1 MAQITVTINDRS
13 FRMACDDGEEE
24 RLLGLAQR
32 FDDSINSLRENFGE
46 IGDQRL
52 TVMAGIMV
60 TDHLAEVERKLKAAE
75 ARIEELGKAEASVEE
90 RLAAQEQRFLSRIEA
105 LEEEHRDK
113 EARVVTRLLESADKI
128 EQLGT
133 DIDNELREEE
143 ESAA

>member
-32 FDDSINSLRENFGE
+32 FDDSISSLRENFGE

-60 TDHLAEVERKLKAAE
+60 TDHLAEVERKLRAAE
-75 ARIEELGKAEASVEE
+75 GRIEELGKAEASVEE
-90 RLAAQEQRFLSRIEA
+90 RLAAQEQRYLSRIEE
-105 LEEEHRDK
+105 LEKEHREK
-113 EARVVTRLLESADKI
+113 EAKIVARLLESADKI
-128 EQLGT
+128 EQLSA
-133 DIDNELREEE
+133 DMDSELRED

>member
-32 FDDSINSLRENFGE
+32 FDDSISSLRENFGE

-60 TDHLAEVERKLKAAE
+60 TDHLAEVERKLRAAE
-75 ARIEELGKAEASVEE
+75 GRIEELGKAEASVEE
-90 RLAAQEQRFLSRIEA
+90 RLAAQEQRYLSRIEE
-105 LEEEHRDK
+105 LEKEHREK
-113 EARVVTRLLESADKI
+113 EARIVARLLESADKI
-128 EQLGT
+128 EQLST
-133 DIDNELREEE
+133 DMDSELRED

>member
-113 EARVVTRLLESADKI
+113 EARIVTRLLESADKI
-128 EQLGT
+128 EKLGT

-143 ESAA
+143 ESTA

>member
-32 FDDSINSLRENFGE
+32 FDDSISSLRENFGE

-60 TDHLAEVERKLKAAE
+60 TDHLAEVERKLRAAE
-75 ARIEELGKAEASVEE
+75 GRIEELGKAEASVEE
-90 RLAAQEQRFLSRIEA
+90 RLAAQEQRYLSRIEE
-105 LEEEHRDK
+105 LEKEHRAK
-113 EARVVTRLLESADKI
+113 EARVVARLLKSADKI
-128 EQLGT
+128 ERLST
-133 DIDNELREEE
+133 DLDSELLED
-143 ESAA
+143 ESAV

>member
-32 FDDSINSLRENFGE
+32 FDDSISSLRENFGE

-60 TDHLAEVERKLKAAE
+60 TDHLAEVERKLRAAE
-75 ARIEELGKAEASVEE
+75 GRIEELGKAEASVEE
-90 RLAAQEQRFLSRIEA
+90 RLAAQEQRYLSRIEE
-105 LEEEHRDK
+105 LEQEHREK
-113 EARVVTRLLESADKI
+113 EARIVARLLESADKI
-128 EQLGT
+128 EQLST
-133 DIDNELREEE
+133 DMDSELRED

>member
-32 FDDSINSLRENFGE
+32 FDDSINSLRDNFGE

>member
-32 FDDSINSLRENFGE
+32 FDDSISSLRENFGE

-60 TDHLAEVERKLKAAE
+60 TDHLAEVERKLRAAE
-75 ARIEELGKAEASVEE
+75 GRIEELGKAEASVEG
-90 RLAAQEQRFLSRIEA
+90 RLAAQEQRYLSRIEE
-105 LEEEHRDK
+105 LEQEYREK
-113 EARVVTRLLESADKI
+113 EARIVARLLESADKI
-128 EQLGT
+128 EQLST
-133 DIDNELREEE
+133 DMDSELRED

>member
-32 FDDSINSLRENFGE
+32 FDDSISSLRENFGE

-60 TDHLAEVERKLKAAE
+60 TDHLAEVERKLRAAE
-75 ARIEELGKAEASVEE
+75 GRIEELGKAEASVEE
-90 RLAAQEQRFLSRIEA
+90 RLAAQEQRYLSRIEE
-105 LEEEHRDK
+105 LEKEHREK
-113 EARVVTRLLESADKI
+113 EAKIVARLLESADKI
-128 EQLGT
+128 EQLSA
-133 DIDNELREEE
+133 DMDSELRED
-143 ESAA
+143 ESAT

>member
-32 FDDSINSLRENFGE
+32 FDDNINSLRDNFGE

-75 ARIEELGKAEASVEE
+75 GRIEELGKAEASVEE
-90 RLAAQEQRFLSRIEA
+90 RLAAQEQRFTTRIETI
-105 LEEEHRDK
+105 EKEHREK
-113 EARVVTRLLESADKI
+113 EAKIIARLLERAEKI
-128 EQLGT
+128 EQLSS
-133 DIDNELREEE
+133 ELDGEQREA

>member
-32 FDDSINSLRENFGE
+32 FDDSISGLRENFGE

-90 RLAAQEQRFLSRIEA
+90 RLAAQEQRYLSRIEA
-105 LEEEHRDK
+105 LEAEYREK
-113 EARVVTRLLESADKI
+113 EAKVVARLLESADKI
-128 EQLGT
+128 EQLGA
-133 DIDNELREEE
+133 DLDNELREEE
-143 ESAA
+143 SAA

>member
-32 FDDSINSLRENFGE
+32 FDDSISGLRENFGE

-90 RLAAQEQRFLSRIEA
+90 RLAAQEQRYLSRIEA
-105 LEEEHRDK
+105 LEAEHREK
-113 EARVVTRLLESADKI
+113 EAKVVARLLESADKI
-128 EQLGT
+128 EQLGA
-133 DIDNELREEE
+133 DLDNELREEE
-143 ESAA
+143 SAA